1 MSIELAFSYSHVFK
15 KKKSSQKTILSL
27 PIFFFFKLTYLLTAF
42 WVIRNESKPR
52 F

>member
-1 MSIELAFSYSHVFK
+1 MSIELAFSYSHVLK
-15 KKKSSQKTILSL
+15 KKIKLEDNI
-27 PIFFFFKLTYLLTAF
+27 KLTYLLTTF